1 MSGKLTLTGAPRMSR
16 ALLQVLEAT
25 RAVVAPVAAPT
36 PAPAPKAAPRAV
48 APAQRAVVAAAPEAV
63 AVPKA
68 PKPPKPERPPVF
80 EHLPADEE
88 TAKWNRLREDEWIA
102 AHPPPP
108 PLHQPADAE
117 TIAWNARREL
127 EWLAAPGE
135 IEATL
140 RDLCPLAFRDPPVPL
155 AIGIH
160 QPLVDLL
167 SGEHEQIH
175 IKRFLQSWTRQEAYR
190 SVLIEGA
197 ARVDLDGQQIG
208 VVTPEEAVHA
218 GRSQNELHNNDG
230 ITEEVPDLK

>member
-1 MSGKLTLTGAPRMSR
+1 M
-16 ALLQVLEAT
+16 
-25 RAVVAPVAAPT
+25 
-36 PAPAPKAAPRAV
+36 
-48 APAQRAVVAAAPEAV
+48 AAAPEAV
-63 AVPKA
+63 AVPKP

-175 IKRFLQSWTRQEAYR
+175 IKRFLQSWTRQEAYK

-197 ARVDLDGQQIG
+197 ARGGI
-208 VVTPEEAVHA
+208 ESS
-218 GRSQNELHNNDG
+218 SQLSP
-230 ITEEVPDLK
+230 TKFRA